1 VKVQV
6 EFNPARV
13 ISWRQIGYA
22 KDQLKKE
29 QFRDNTVKAAQIGAA
44 ESGNA
49 LYTVEINPAGE
60 GPVATVYV
68 RYRAPGTESYYEHAW
83 AVPYDGAAVPLDQA
97 SPAMRLAAAAT
108 AFSEWLATSP
118 YAGGVTLDQL
128 LGYMRG
134 VPEIYGA
141 DERPKLLET
150 MLREAKSIS
159 GK

>member
-1 VKVQV
+1 V

-13 ISWRQIGYA
+13 ISYRQIGYA

-49 LYTVEINPAGE
+49 LYTVELNPAGE
-60 GPVATVYV
+60 GPVCTVYV
-68 RYRAPGTESYYEHAW
+68 RYRAPGTDTYYEHAW
-83 AVPYDGAAVPLDQA
+83 AVPYDGAAAPLDQA
-97 SPAMRLAAAAT
+97 SPAMRLAATAT

-128 LGYMRG
+128 LGYVRG

-141 DERPKLLET
+141 DTRPKLLET
-150 MLREAKSIS
+150 MLREAKSIT